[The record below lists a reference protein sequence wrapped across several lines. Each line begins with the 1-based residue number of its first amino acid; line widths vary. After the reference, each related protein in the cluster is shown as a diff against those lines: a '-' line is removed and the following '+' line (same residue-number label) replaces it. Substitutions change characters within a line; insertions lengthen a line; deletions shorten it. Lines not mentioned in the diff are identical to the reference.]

1 MNIDKQLFSYNDIR
15 RIDTDVVIICD
26 KMKYKYVLEVKLLNK
41 LILIDGNSLSF
52 RAFYA
57 LPLLQNKAGI
67 HTNAVYGFAMLLEKI
82 IKEEQPTHFLVA
94 FDAGKTTF
102 RHDTYGEYKG
112 GRQTTPPELSEQF
125 PYVRQLLDAYQIK
138 RYELDNYEADDI
150 IGTLSKAANDEQFQ
164 TIIVTGDRDLTQLA
178 TEDVT
183 IYYTKKGV
191 TDVDHYTPQFISEKY
206 DGLVPEQIIDMK
218 GLMGD
223 TSDNIPGVAGV
234 GEKTAIKLLKQFTTV
249 ENVYE
254 HLDEVSG
261 KKLKE
266 KLENSKDDALMS
278 KKLATI
284 NCESPIEVS
293 LKDTKLPENPDISE
307 KIELFKKLEF
317 KQLLDQIDINGDNT
331 TTEEKEM
338 NVTTDFTNIDFTDL
352 KSAIVHFELDGSNYL
367 KDDILKFALYDG
379 IHHVVIDAQDIHK
392 YEQLIEWLENEQTE
406 KIVYDAKKS
415 YVVAHRLDIN
425 IKNIEFDIML
435 ASYIIDPSRNI
446 DDVHSVVTN
455 FGQHFVQQS
464 VAVYGK
470 GKKRQVPED
479 EILNHYIATI
489 IEAISES
496 QSIMKDYLEEYNQT
510 DLLYDL
516 ELPLA
521 RILSQM
527 EEIGIYT
534 DAKDLQEMEKE
545 IQSKLDVLVD
555 NIYQSAGAS
564 FNINSP
570 KQLGVVLFETLELP
584 VIKKT
589 KTGYSTAVDV
599 LEQLQGEHP
608 IIEYILEY
616 RQLAKLQ
623 STYVEGLQKVISK
636 DNRIHTRFN
645 QTLAQTGRLSSIDP
659 NLQNIPIRLEEGRKI
674 RKAFKSTD
682 ENNVIFSADYSQIEL
697 RVLAHITQ
705 DESMKQAFI
714 NDEDIHTATAMK
726 VFEVPANEVDSVMR
740 RQAKA
745 VNFGIVY
752 GISDYGLSQSL
763 GITRKQA
770 KKFIDDYLNSF
781 PGVKQYMEDVVKDC
795 KAQGYVET
803 LLHRRRYIP
812 DITSRNFN
820 LRGFAE
826 RTAMN
831 TPIQGSAADIIK
843 LAMVNFA
850 NEVKHTE
857 FHAKLLLQVHD
868 ELIFEIPKEEVEA
881 FGEFIEDIMDNALK
895 LDVPLK
901 IESSYGQTW
910 YDAK

>member
-1 MNIDKQLFSYNDIR
+1 
-15 RIDTDVVIICD
+15 
-26 KMKYKYVLEVKLLNK
+26 LNK
-41 LILIDGNSLSF
+41 LVLIDGNSLSF

-57 LPLLQNKAGI
+57 LPLLSNHAGI

-82 IKEEQPTHFLVA
+82 IKEEKPNHFLVA

-102 RHDTYGEYKG
+102 RHSKYSEYKG
-112 GRQTTPPELSEQF
+112 GRQKTPPELSEQF
-125 PYVRQLLDAYQIK
+125 PYIRQLLDAYHIK

-150 IGTLSKAANDEQFQ
+150 IGTLSRQADEEDFE
-164 TIIVTGDRDLTQLA
+164 TIIITGDRDLTQLA
-178 TEDVT
+178 TDNVT

-191 TDVDHYTPQFISEKY
+191 TDVDHYTPKFIAEKY
-206 DGLVPEQIIDMK
+206 NGLVPKQIIDMK

-234 GEKTAIKLLKQFTTV
+234 GEKTAIKLLNQFESV
-249 ENVYE
+249 EGVYE
-254 HLDEVSG
+254 HIEEVTA

-266 KLENSKDDALMS
+266 KLINSKDDALMS
-278 KKLATI
+278 KDLATI
-284 NCESPIEVS
+284 NVHSPIEVS
-293 LKDTKLPENPDISE
+293 LEDTKLNLQDDTTE

-317 KQLLDQIDINGDNT
+317 KQLLADLDTSSTNEEVIDKTFEIEQDFQ
-331 TTEEKEM
+331 
-338 NVTTDFTNIDFTDL
+338 NVDL
-352 KSAIVHFELDGSNYL
+352 NDLNEAVIHFELEGTNYL
-367 KDDILKFALYDG
+367 KDTILKFGFYTN
-379 IHHVVIDAQDIHK
+379 HQHVVINAEDVKDYKHLVQ
-392 YEQLIEWLENEQTE
+392 WLEDKNTT
-406 KIVYDAKKS
+406 KIVYDAKKT
-415 YVVAHRLDIN
+415 YVSAHRLGIN
-425 IKNIEFDIML
+425 IENIEFDVML
-435 ASYIIDPSRNI
+435 ASYIIDPSRSI
-446 DDVHSVVTN
+446 DDVKSVVSLY
-455 FGQHFVQQS
+455 GQNYVKDNITIF
-464 VAVYGK
+464 GK
-470 GKKRQVPED
+470 GKKHHIPE
-479 EILNHYIATI
+479 EPILNEHIASVT
-489 IEAISES
+489 EAIAAVTP
-496 QSIMKDYLEEYNQT
+496 IMKSQLEDYNQVE
-510 DLLYDL
+510 LLKDL

-521 RILSQM
+521 RILSEM

-534 DAKDLQEMEKE
+534 DINDLKEMESE
-545 IQSKLDVLVD
+545 IQKKLDVLIS
-555 NIYQSAGAS
+555 NIHESAGEA

-570 KQLGVVLFETLELP
+570 KQLGVVLFETLQLP

-599 LEQLQGEHP
+599 LEKLQGEHP
-608 IIEYILEY
+608 IIDDILEY

-636 DNRIHTRFN
+636 DHRIHTRFN

-674 RKAFKSTD
+674 RKAFKPTSKD
-682 ENNVIFSADYSQIEL
+682 SVILSADYSQIEL

-705 DESMKQAFI
+705 DESLKHAFI
-714 NDEDIHTATAMK
+714 NGHDIHTATAMK
-726 VFEVPANEVDSVMR
+726 VFNVESDQVDSLMR

-763 GITRKQA
+763 GITRKKA
-770 KKFIDDYLNSF
+770 KAFIDDYLASF
-781 PGVKQYMEDVVKDC
+781 PGVKQYMSDIVKDA

-820 LRGFAE
+820 LRSFAE

-843 LAMVNFA
+843 LAMVKFS
-850 NEVKHTE
+850 EKIKETKY
-857 FHAKLLLQVHD
+857 HAKLLLQVHD
-868 ELIFEIPKEEVEA
+868 ELIFEIPKSEVED
-881 FGEFIEDIMDNALK
+881 FSKFVEEIMEQALV

-901 IESSYGQTW
+901 VDSNYGATW

>member
-1 MNIDKQLFSYNDIR
+1 MNTKLAYSLCICIYAKIYVNLFWR
-15 RIDTDVVIICD
+15 LRI
-26 KMKYKYVLEVKLLNK
+26 LNK
-41 LILIDGNSLSF
+41 LVLIDGNSLSF

-57 LPLLQNKAGI
+57 LPLLSNHAGI

-82 IKEEQPTHFLVA
+82 IKEEKPNHFLVA

-102 RHDTYGEYKG
+102 RHSKYSEYKG
-112 GRQTTPPELSEQF
+112 GRQKTPPELSEQF
-125 PYVRQLLDAYQIK
+125 PYIRQLLDAYHIK

-150 IGTLSKAANDEQFQ
+150 IGTLSRQADEEDFE
-164 TIIVTGDRDLTQLA
+164 TIIITGDRDLTQLA
-178 TEDVT
+178 TDNVT

-191 TDVDHYTPQFISEKY
+191 TDVDHYTPKFIAEKY
-206 DGLVPEQIIDMK
+206 NGLVPKQIIDMK

-234 GEKTAIKLLKQFTTV
+234 GEKTAIKLLNQFESV
-249 ENVYE
+249 EGVYE
-254 HLDEVSG
+254 HIEEVTA

-266 KLENSKDDALMS
+266 KLINSKDDALMS
-278 KKLATI
+278 KDLATI
-284 NCESPIEVS
+284 NVHSPIEVA
-293 LKDTKLPENPDISE
+293 LEDTKLTLQDDTAE

-317 KQLLDQIDINGDNT
+317 KQLLADIDTSSTN
-331 TTEEKEM
+331 EEVIDKTFEIEQDFQ
-338 NVTTDFTNIDFTDL
+338 NVDFNDL
-352 KSAIVHFELDGSNYL
+352 NEAVIHFELEGTNYL
-367 KDDILKFALYDG
+367 KDTILKFGFYTN
-379 IHHVVIDAQDIHK
+379 HQHVVINAEDVKDYKHLVQ
-392 YEQLIEWLENEQTE
+392 WLEDKNTT
-406 KIVYDAKKS
+406 KIVYDAKKT
-415 YVVAHRLDIN
+415 YVSAHRLGIN
-425 IKNIEFDIML
+425 IENIEFDVML
-435 ASYIIDPSRNI
+435 ASYIIDPSRSI
-446 DDVHSVVTN
+446 DDVKSVVSLY
-455 FGQHFVQQS
+455 GQNYVKDNITIF
-464 VAVYGK
+464 GK
-470 GKKRQVPED
+470 GKKHHIPE
-479 EILNHYIATI
+479 EPILNEHIASVT
-489 IEAISES
+489 EAIAAVTP
-496 QSIMKDYLEEYNQT
+496 IMKSQLEDYNQVE
-510 DLLYDL
+510 LLKDL

-521 RILSQM
+521 RILSEM

-534 DAKDLQEMEKE
+534 DINDLKEMESE
-545 IQSKLDVLVD
+545 IQKKLDVLIS
-555 NIYQSAGAS
+555 NIHESAGEA

-570 KQLGVVLFETLELP
+570 KQLGVVLFETLQLP

-599 LEQLQGEHP
+599 LEKLQGEHP
-608 IIEYILEY
+608 IIDDILEY

-636 DNRIHTRFN
+636 DHRIHTRFN

-674 RKAFKSTD
+674 RKAFKPTSKD
-682 ENNVIFSADYSQIEL
+682 SVILSADYSQIEL

-705 DESMKQAFI
+705 DESLKHAFI
-714 NDEDIHTATAMK
+714 NGHDIHTATAMK
-726 VFEVPANEVDSVMR
+726 VFNVESDQVDSLMR

-763 GITRKQA
+763 GITRKKA
-770 KKFIDDYLNSF
+770 KAFIDDYLASF
-781 PGVKQYMEDVVKDC
+781 PGVKQYMSDIVKDA

-820 LRGFAE
+820 LRSFAE

-843 LAMVNFA
+843 LAMVKFS
-850 NEVKHTE
+850 EKIKETKY
-857 FHAKLLLQVHD
+857 HAKLLLQVHD
-868 ELIFEIPKEEVEA
+868 ELIFEIPKSEVED
-881 FGEFIEDIMDNALK
+881 FSKFVEEIMEQALV

-901 IESSYGQTW
+901 VDSNYGATW

>member
-1 MNIDKQLFSYNDIR
+1 VNTKLAYSLCICIYAKIYVNLFWR
-15 RIDTDVVIICD
+15 LRI
-26 KMKYKYVLEVKLLNK
+26 LNK
-41 LILIDGNSLSF
+41 LVLIDGNSLSF

-57 LPLLQNKAGI
+57 LPLLSNHAGI
-67 HTNAVYGFAMLLEKI
+67 HTNAVYSFAMLLEKI
-82 IKEEQPTHFLVA
+82 IKEEKPNHFLVA

-102 RHDTYGEYKG
+102 RHSKYSEYKG
-112 GRQTTPPELSEQF
+112 GRQKTPPELSEQF
-125 PYVRQLLDAYQIK
+125 PYIRQLLDAYHIK

-150 IGTLSKAANDEQFQ
+150 IGTLSRQADEEDFE
-164 TIIVTGDRDLTQLA
+164 TIIITGDRDLTQLA
-178 TEDVT
+178 TDNVT

-191 TDVDHYTPQFISEKY
+191 TDVDHYTPKFIAEKY
-206 DGLVPEQIIDMK
+206 NGLVPKQIIDMK

-234 GEKTAIKLLKQFTTV
+234 GEKTAIKLLNQFESV
-249 ENVYE
+249 EGVYE
-254 HLDEVSG
+254 HIEEVTA

-266 KLENSKDDALMS
+266 KLINSKADALMS
-278 KKLATI
+278 KDLATI
-284 NCESPIEVS
+284 NVHSPIEVS
-293 LKDTKLPENPDISE
+293 LEDTKLTLQDDTTE

-317 KQLLDQIDINGDNT
+317 KQLLADIDTSSTN
-331 TTEEKEM
+331 EEVIDKTFEIEQDFQ
-338 NVTTDFTNIDFTDL
+338 NVDL
-352 KSAIVHFELDGSNYL
+352 NDLNEAVIHFELEGTNYL
-367 KDDILKFALYDG
+367 KDTILKFGFYTN
-379 IHHVVIDAQDIHK
+379 HQHVVINAEDIKDYKHLV
-392 YEQLIEWLENEQTE
+392 QWLEDKNTT
-406 KIVYDAKKS
+406 KIVYDAKKT
-415 YVVAHRLDIN
+415 YVSAHRLGIN
-425 IKNIEFDIML
+425 IENIEFDVML
-435 ASYIIDPSRNI
+435 ASYIIDPSRSI
-446 DDVHSVVTN
+446 DDVKSVVSLY
-455 FGQHFVQQS
+455 GQNYVKDNITIF
-464 VAVYGK
+464 GK
-470 GKKRQVPED
+470 GKKHHIPE
-479 EILNHYIATI
+479 EPILNEHIASVT
-489 IEAISES
+489 EAIAAVTP
-496 QSIMKDYLEEYNQT
+496 IMKSQLEDYNQIE
-510 DLLYDL
+510 LLKDL

-521 RILSQM
+521 RILSEM

-534 DAKDLQEMEKE
+534 DINDLKEMEFE
-545 IQSKLDVLVD
+545 IQKKLDVLIS
-555 NIYQSAGAS
+555 NIHESAGEA

-570 KQLGVVLFETLELP
+570 KQLGVVLFETLQLP

-599 LEQLQGEHP
+599 LEKLQGEHP
-608 IIEYILEY
+608 IIDDILEY

-636 DNRIHTRFN
+636 DHRIHTRFN

-674 RKAFKSTD
+674 RKAFKPTSKD
-682 ENNVIFSADYSQIEL
+682 SVILSADYSQIEL

-705 DESMKQAFI
+705 DESLKHAFI
-714 NDEDIHTATAMK
+714 NGHDIHTATAMK
-726 VFEVPANEVDSVMR
+726 VFNVESDQVDSLMR

-770 KKFIDDYLNSF
+770 KAFIDDYLASF
-781 PGVKQYMEDVVKDC
+781 PGVKQYMSDIVKDA

-820 LRGFAE
+820 LRSFAE

-843 LAMVNFA
+843 LAMVKFS
-850 NEVKHTE
+850 EKIKETKY
-857 FHAKLLLQVHD
+857 HAKLLLQVHD
-868 ELIFEIPKEEVEA
+868 ELIFEIPKSEVED
-881 FGEFIEDIMDNALK
+881 FSKFVEEIMEQALV

-901 IESSYGQTW
+901 VDSNYGATW

>member
-1 MNIDKQLFSYNDIR
+1 MNTKLAYSLCICIYAKIYVNLFWR
-15 RIDTDVVIICD
+15 LRI
-26 KMKYKYVLEVKLLNK
+26 LNK
-41 LILIDGNSLSF
+41 LVLIDGNSLSF

-57 LPLLQNKAGI
+57 LPLLSNHAGI

-82 IKEEQPTHFLVA
+82 IKEEKPNHFLVA

-102 RHDTYGEYKG
+102 RHSKYSEYKG
-112 GRQTTPPELSEQF
+112 GRQKTPPELSEQF
-125 PYVRQLLDAYQIK
+125 PYIRQLLDAYHIK

-150 IGTLSKAANDEQFQ
+150 IGTLSRQADEEDFE
-164 TIIVTGDRDLTQLA
+164 TIIITGDRDLTQLA
-178 TEDVT
+178 TDNVT

-191 TDVDHYTPQFISEKY
+191 TDVDHYTPKFIAEKY
-206 DGLVPEQIIDMK
+206 NGLVPKQIIDMK

-234 GEKTAIKLLKQFTTV
+234 GEKTAIKLLNQFESV
-249 ENVYE
+249 EGVYE
-254 HLDEVSG
+254 HIEEVTA

-266 KLENSKDDALMS
+266 KLINSKDDALMS
-278 KKLATI
+278 KDLATI
-284 NCESPIEVS
+284 NVHSPIEVS
-293 LKDTKLPENPDISE
+293 LEDTKLTLQDDTTE

-317 KQLLDQIDINGDNT
+317 KQLLADIDTSSTN
-331 TTEEKEM
+331 EEVIDKTFEIEQDFQ
-338 NVTTDFTNIDFTDL
+338 NVDL
-352 KSAIVHFELDGSNYL
+352 NDLNEAVIHFELEGTNYL
-367 KDDILKFALYDG
+367 KDTILKFGFYTN
-379 IHHVVIDAQDIHK
+379 HQHVVINAEDVKDYKHLVQ
-392 YEQLIEWLENEQTE
+392 WLEDKNTT
-406 KIVYDAKKS
+406 KIVYDAKKT
-415 YVVAHRLDIN
+415 YVSAHRLGIN
-425 IKNIEFDIML
+425 IENIEFDVML
-435 ASYIIDPSRNI
+435 ASYIIDPSRSI
-446 DDVHSVVTN
+446 DDVKSVVSLY
-455 FGQHFVQQS
+455 GQNYVKDNITIF
-464 VAVYGK
+464 GK
-470 GKKRQVPED
+470 GKKHHIPE
-479 EILNHYIATI
+479 EPILNEHIASVT
-489 IEAISES
+489 EAIAAVTP
-496 QSIMKDYLEEYNQT
+496 IMKSQLEDYNQIE
-510 DLLYDL
+510 LLKDL

-521 RILSQM
+521 RILSEM

-534 DAKDLQEMEKE
+534 DINDLKEMEFE
-545 IQSKLDVLVD
+545 IQKKLDVLIS
-555 NIYQSAGAS
+555 NIHESAGEA

-570 KQLGVVLFETLELP
+570 KQLGVVLFETLQLP

-599 LEQLQGEHP
+599 LEKLQGEHP
-608 IIEYILEY
+608 IIDDILEY

-636 DNRIHTRFN
+636 DHRIHTRFN

-674 RKAFKSTD
+674 RKAFKPTSKD
-682 ENNVIFSADYSQIEL
+682 SVILSADYSQIEL

-705 DESMKQAFI
+705 DESLKHAFI
-714 NDEDIHTATAMK
+714 NGHDIHTATAMK
-726 VFEVPANEVDSVMR
+726 VFNVESDQVDSLMR

-763 GITRKQA
+763 GITRKKA
-770 KKFIDDYLNSF
+770 KAFIDDYLASF
-781 PGVKQYMEDVVKDC
+781 PGVKQYMSDIVKDA

-820 LRGFAE
+820 LRSFAE

-843 LAMVNFA
+843 LAMVKFS
-850 NEVKHTE
+850 EKIKETKY
-857 FHAKLLLQVHD
+857 HAKLLLQVHD
-868 ELIFEIPKEEVEA
+868 ELIFEIPKSEVED
-881 FGEFIEDIMDNALK
+881 FSKFVEEIMEQALV

-901 IESSYGQTW
+901 VDSNYGATW

>member
-1 MNIDKQLFSYNDIR
+1 M
-15 RIDTDVVIICD
+15 
-26 KMKYKYVLEVKLLNK
+26 NK
-41 LILIDGNSLSF
+41 LVLIDGNSLSF

-57 LPLLQNKAGI
+57 LPLLSNHAGI

-82 IKEEQPTHFLVA
+82 IKEEKPNHFLVA

-102 RHDTYGEYKG
+102 RHSKYSEYKG
-112 GRQTTPPELSEQF
+112 GRQKTPPELSEQF
-125 PYVRQLLDAYQIK
+125 PYIRQLLDAYHIK

-150 IGTLSKAANDEQFQ
+150 IGTLSRQADEEDFE
-164 TIIVTGDRDLTQLA
+164 TIIITGDRDLTQLA
-178 TEDVT
+178 TDNVT

-191 TDVDHYTPQFISEKY
+191 TDVDHYTPKFIAEKY
-206 DGLVPEQIIDMK
+206 NGLVPKQIIDMK

-234 GEKTAIKLLKQFTTV
+234 GEKTAIKLLNQFESV
-249 ENVYE
+249 EGVYE
-254 HLDEVSG
+254 HIEEVTA

-266 KLENSKDDALMS
+266 KLINSKDDALMS
-278 KKLATI
+278 KDLATI
-284 NCESPIEVS
+284 NVHSPIEVS
-293 LKDTKLPENPDISE
+293 LEDTKLTLQDDTTE

-317 KQLLDQIDINGDNT
+317 KQLLADIDTSSTN
-331 TTEEKEM
+331 EEVIDKTFEIEQDFQ
-338 NVTTDFTNIDFTDL
+338 NVDL
-352 KSAIVHFELDGSNYL
+352 NDLNEAVIHFELEGTNYL
-367 KDDILKFALYDG
+367 KDTILKFGFYTN
-379 IHHVVIDAQDIHK
+379 HQHVVINAEDVKDYKHLVQ
-392 YEQLIEWLENEQTE
+392 WLEDKNTT
-406 KIVYDAKKS
+406 KIVYDAKKT
-415 YVVAHRLDIN
+415 YVSAHRLGIN
-425 IKNIEFDIML
+425 IENIEFDVML
-435 ASYIIDPSRNI
+435 ASYIIDPSRSI
-446 DDVHSVVTN
+446 DDVKSVVSLY
-455 FGQHFVQQS
+455 GQNYVKDNITIF
-464 VAVYGK
+464 GK
-470 GKKRQVPED
+470 GKKHHIPE
-479 EILNHYIATI
+479 EPILNEHIASVT
-489 IEAISES
+489 EAIAAVTPTMKS
-496 QSIMKDYLEEYNQT
+496 QLEDYNQIE
-510 DLLYDL
+510 LLKDL

-521 RILSQM
+521 RILSEM

-534 DAKDLQEMEKE
+534 DINDLKEMEFE
-545 IQSKLDVLVD
+545 IQKKLDVLIS
-555 NIYQSAGAS
+555 NIHESAGEA

-570 KQLGVVLFETLELP
+570 KQLGVVLFETLQLP

-599 LEQLQGEHP
+599 LEKLQGEHP
-608 IIEYILEY
+608 IIDDILEY

-636 DNRIHTRFN
+636 DHRIHTRFN

-674 RKAFKSTD
+674 RKAFKPTSID
-682 ENNVIFSADYSQIEL
+682 SVILSADYSQIEL

-705 DESMKQAFI
+705 DESLKHAFI
-714 NDEDIHTATAMK
+714 NGHDIHTATAMK
-726 VFEVPANEVDSVMR
+726 VFNVESDQVDSLMR

-770 KKFIDDYLNSF
+770 KAFIDDYLASF
-781 PGVKQYMEDVVKDC
+781 PGVKQYMSDIVKDA

-820 LRGFAE
+820 LRSFAE

-843 LAMVNFA
+843 LAMVKFS
-850 NEVKHTE
+850 EKIKETKY
-857 FHAKLLLQVHD
+857 HAKLLLQVHD
-868 ELIFEIPKEEVEA
+868 ELIFEIPKSEVED
-881 FGEFIEDIMDNALK
+881 FSKFVEEIMEQALV

-901 IESSYGQTW
+901 VDSNYGATW

>member
-1 MNIDKQLFSYNDIR
+1 M
-15 RIDTDVVIICD
+15 
-26 KMKYKYVLEVKLLNK
+26 NK
-41 LILIDGNSLSF
+41 LVLIDGNSLSF

-57 LPLLQNKAGI
+57 LPLLSNHAGI

-82 IKEEQPTHFLVA
+82 IKEEKPNHFLVA

-102 RHDTYGEYKG
+102 RHSKYSEYKG
-112 GRQTTPPELSEQF
+112 GRQKTPPELSEQF
-125 PYVRQLLDAYQIK
+125 PYIRQLLDAYHIK

-150 IGTLSKAANDEQFQ
+150 IGTLSRQADEEDFE
-164 TIIVTGDRDLTQLA
+164 TIIITGDRDLTQLA
-178 TEDVT
+178 TDNVT

-191 TDVDHYTPQFISEKY
+191 TDVDHYTPKFIAEKY
-206 DGLVPEQIIDMK
+206 NGLVPKQIIDMK

-234 GEKTAIKLLKQFTTV
+234 GEKTAIKLLNQFESV
-249 ENVYE
+249 EGVYE
-254 HLDEVSG
+254 HIEEVTA

-266 KLENSKDDALMS
+266 KLINSKDDALMS
-278 KKLATI
+278 KDLATI
-284 NCESPIEVS
+284 NVHSPIEVS
-293 LKDTKLPENPDISE
+293 LEDTKLNLQDDTTE

-317 KQLLDQIDINGDNT
+317 KQLLADIDTSSTN
-331 TTEEKEM
+331 EEVIDKTFEIEQDFQ
-338 NVTTDFTNIDFTDL
+338 NVDL
-352 KSAIVHFELDGSNYL
+352 NDLNEAVIHFELEGTNYL
-367 KDDILKFALYDG
+367 KDTILKFGFYTN
-379 IHHVVIDAQDIHK
+379 HQHVVINAEDVKDYKHLVQ
-392 YEQLIEWLENEQTE
+392 WLEDKNTT
-406 KIVYDAKKS
+406 KIVYDAKKT
-415 YVVAHRLDIN
+415 YVSAHRLGIN
-425 IKNIEFDIML
+425 IENIEFDVML
-435 ASYIIDPSRNI
+435 ASYIIDPSRSI
-446 DDVHSVVTN
+446 DDVKSVVSLY
-455 FGQHFVQQS
+455 GQNYVKDNITIF
-464 VAVYGK
+464 GK
-470 GKKRQVPED
+470 GKKHHIPE
-479 EILNHYIATI
+479 EPILNEHIASVT
-489 IEAISES
+489 EAIAAVTP
-496 QSIMKDYLEEYNQT
+496 IMKSQLEDYNQVE
-510 DLLYDL
+510 LLKDL

-521 RILSQM
+521 RILSEM

-534 DAKDLQEMEKE
+534 DINDLKEMESE
-545 IQSKLDVLVD
+545 IQKKLDVLIS
-555 NIYQSAGAS
+555 NIHESAGEA

-570 KQLGVVLFETLELP
+570 KQLGVVLFEKLQLP

-599 LEQLQGEHP
+599 LEKLQGEHP
-608 IIEYILEY
+608 IIDDILEY

-636 DNRIHTRFN
+636 DHRIHTRFN

-674 RKAFKSTD
+674 RKAFKPTSKD
-682 ENNVIFSADYSQIEL
+682 SVILSADYSQIEL

-705 DESMKQAFI
+705 DESLKHAFI
-714 NDEDIHTATAMK
+714 NGHDIHTATAMK
-726 VFEVPANEVDSVMR
+726 VFNVESDQVDSLMR

-770 KKFIDDYLNSF
+770 KAFIDDYLASF
-781 PGVKQYMEDVVKDC
+781 PGVKQYMSDIVKDA

-820 LRGFAE
+820 LRSFAE

-843 LAMVNFA
+843 LAMVKFS
-850 NEVKHTE
+850 EKIKETKY
-857 FHAKLLLQVHD
+857 HAKLLLQVHD
-868 ELIFEIPKEEVEA
+868 ELIFEIPKSEVED
-881 FGEFIEDIMDNALK
+881 FSKFVEEIMEQALV

-901 IESSYGQTW
+901 VDSNYGATW

>member
-1 MNIDKQLFSYNDIR
+1 MNTKLAYSLCICIYAKIYVNLFWR
-15 RIDTDVVIICD
+15 LRI
-26 KMKYKYVLEVKLLNK
+26 LNK
-41 LILIDGNSLSF
+41 LVLIDGNSLSF

-57 LPLLQNKAGI
+57 LPLLSNHAGI

-82 IKEEQPTHFLVA
+82 IKEEKPNHFLVA

-102 RHDTYGEYKG
+102 RHSKYSEYKG
-112 GRQTTPPELSEQF
+112 GRQKTPPELSEQF
-125 PYVRQLLDAYQIK
+125 PYIRQLLDAYHIK

-150 IGTLSKAANDEQFQ
+150 IGTLSRQADEEDFE
-164 TIIVTGDRDLTQLA
+164 TIIITGDRDLTQLA
-178 TEDVT
+178 TDNVT

-191 TDVDHYTPQFISEKY
+191 TDVDHYTPKFIAEKY
-206 DGLVPEQIIDMK
+206 NGLVPKQIIDMK

-234 GEKTAIKLLKQFTTV
+234 GEKTAIKLLNQFESV
-249 ENVYE
+249 EGAYE
-254 HLDEVSG
+254 HIEEVTA

-266 KLENSKDDALMS
+266 KLINSKDDALMS
-278 KKLATI
+278 KDLATI
-284 NCESPIEVS
+284 NVHSPIEVS
-293 LKDTKLPENPDISE
+293 LEDTKLTLQDDTTE

-317 KQLLDQIDINGDNT
+317 KQLLADIDTSSTN
-331 TTEEKEM
+331 EEVIDKTFEIEQDFQ
-338 NVTTDFTNIDFTDL
+338 NVDL
-352 KSAIVHFELDGSNYL
+352 NDLNEAVIHFELEGTNYL
-367 KDDILKFALYDG
+367 KDTILKFGFYTN
-379 IHHVVIDAQDIHK
+379 HQHVVINAEDVKDYKHLVQ
-392 YEQLIEWLENEQTE
+392 WLEDKNTT
-406 KIVYDAKKS
+406 KIVYDAKKT
-415 YVVAHRLDIN
+415 YVSAHRLGIN
-425 IKNIEFDIML
+425 IENIEFDVML
-435 ASYIIDPSRNI
+435 ASYIIDPSRSI
-446 DDVHSVVTN
+446 DDVKSVVSLY
-455 FGQHFVQQS
+455 GQNYVKDNITIF
-464 VAVYGK
+464 GK
-470 GKKRQVPED
+470 GKKHHIPE
-479 EILNHYIATI
+479 EPILNEHIASVT
-489 IEAISES
+489 EAIAAVTPTMKS
-496 QSIMKDYLEEYNQT
+496 QLEDYNQIE
-510 DLLYDL
+510 LLKDL

-521 RILSQM
+521 RILSEM

-534 DAKDLQEMEKE
+534 DINDLKEMEFE
-545 IQSKLDVLVD
+545 IQKKLDVLIS
-555 NIYQSAGAS
+555 NIHESAGEA

-570 KQLGVVLFETLELP
+570 KQLGVVLFETLQLP

-599 LEQLQGEHP
+599 LEKLQGEHP
-608 IIEYILEY
+608 IIDDILEY

-636 DNRIHTRFN
+636 DHRIHTRFN

-674 RKAFKSTD
+674 RKAFKPTSKD
-682 ENNVIFSADYSQIEL
+682 SVILSADYSQIEL

-705 DESMKQAFI
+705 DESLKHAFI
-714 NDEDIHTATAMK
+714 NGHDIHTATAMK
-726 VFEVPANEVDSVMR
+726 VFNVESDQVDSLMR

-770 KKFIDDYLNSF
+770 KAFIDDYLASF
-781 PGVKQYMEDVVKDC
+781 PGVKQYMSDIVKDA

-820 LRGFAE
+820 LRSFAE

-843 LAMVNFA
+843 LAMVKFS
-850 NEVKHTE
+850 EKIKETKY
-857 FHAKLLLQVHD
+857 HAKLLLQVHD
-868 ELIFEIPKEEVEA
+868 ELIFEIPKSEVED
-881 FGEFIEDIMDNALK
+881 FSKFVEEIMEQALV

-901 IESSYGQTW
+901 VDSNYGATW

>member
-1 MNIDKQLFSYNDIR
+1 M
-15 RIDTDVVIICD
+15 
-26 KMKYKYVLEVKLLNK
+26 NK
-41 LILIDGNSLSF
+41 LVLIDGNSLSF

-57 LPLLQNKAGI
+57 LPLLSNHAGI

-82 IKEEQPTHFLVA
+82 IKEEKPNHFLVA

-102 RHDTYGEYKG
+102 RHSKYSEYKG
-112 GRQTTPPELSEQF
+112 GRQKTPPELSEQF
-125 PYVRQLLDAYQIK
+125 PYIRQLLDAYHIK

-150 IGTLSKAANDEQFQ
+150 IGTLSRQADEEDFE
-164 TIIVTGDRDLTQLA
+164 TIIITGDRDLTQLA
-178 TEDVT
+178 TDNVT

-191 TDVDHYTPQFISEKY
+191 TDVDHYTPKFIAEKY
-206 DGLVPEQIIDMK
+206 NGLVPKQIIDMK

-234 GEKTAIKLLKQFTTV
+234 GEKTAIKLLNQFESV
-249 ENVYE
+249 EGVYE
-254 HLDEVSG
+254 HIEEVTA

-266 KLENSKDDALMS
+266 KLINSKDDALMS
-278 KKLATI
+278 KDLATI
-284 NCESPIEVS
+284 NVHSPIEVS
-293 LKDTKLPENPDISE
+293 LEDTKLTLQDDTTE

-317 KQLLDQIDINGDNT
+317 KQLLADIDTSSTN
-331 TTEEKEM
+331 EEVIDKTFEIEQDFQ
-338 NVTTDFTNIDFTDL
+338 NVDL
-352 KSAIVHFELDGSNYL
+352 NDLNEAVIHFELEGTNYL
-367 KDDILKFALYDG
+367 KDTILKFGFYTN
-379 IHHVVIDAQDIHK
+379 HQHVVINAEDVKDYKHLVQ
-392 YEQLIEWLENEQTE
+392 WLEDKNTT
-406 KIVYDAKKS
+406 KIVYDAKKT
-415 YVVAHRLDIN
+415 YVSAHRLGIN
-425 IKNIEFDIML
+425 IENIEFDVML
-435 ASYIIDPSRNI
+435 ASYIIDPSRSI
-446 DDVHSVVTN
+446 DDVKSVVSLY
-455 FGQHFVQQS
+455 GQNYVKDNITIF
-464 VAVYGK
+464 GK
-470 GKKRQVPED
+470 GKNHHIPE
-479 EILNHYIATI
+479 EPILNEHIASVT
-489 IEAISES
+489 EAIAAVTP
-496 QSIMKDYLEEYNQT
+496 IMKSQLEDYNQIE
-510 DLLYDL
+510 LLKDL

-521 RILSQM
+521 RILSEM

-534 DAKDLQEMEKE
+534 DINDLKEMEFE
-545 IQSKLDVLVD
+545 IQKKLDVLIS
-555 NIYQSAGAS
+555 NIHESAGEA

-570 KQLGVVLFETLELP
+570 KQLGVVLFETLQLP

-599 LEQLQGEHP
+599 LEKLQGEHP
-608 IIEYILEY
+608 IIDDILEY

-636 DNRIHTRFN
+636 DHRIHTRFN

-674 RKAFKSTD
+674 RKAFKPTSKD
-682 ENNVIFSADYSQIEL
+682 SVILSADYSQIEL

-705 DESMKQAFI
+705 DESLKHAFI
-714 NDEDIHTATAMK
+714 NGHDIHTATAMK
-726 VFEVPANEVDSVMR
+726 VFNVESDQVDSLMR

-763 GITRKQA
+763 GITRKKA
-770 KKFIDDYLNSF
+770 KAFIDDYLASF
-781 PGVKQYMEDVVKDC
+781 PGVKQYMSDIVKDA

-820 LRGFAE
+820 LRSFAE

-843 LAMVNFA
+843 LAMVKFS
-850 NEVKHTE
+850 EKIKETKY
-857 FHAKLLLQVHD
+857 HAKLLLQVHD
-868 ELIFEIPKEEVEA
+868 ELIFEIPKSEVED
-881 FGEFIEDIMDNALK
+881 FSKFVEEIMEQALV

-901 IESSYGQTW
+901 VDSNYGATW